1 MGNNYME
8 SCYDFASTNMAMY
21 PIRNK
26 SDAPHATDQY
36 FRWCKAN
43 GVDIDSGGVLYR
55 DNEIVLNSAAM
66 DAVAREHNQDN
77 KNSNEYDPTGNAG
90 VESTFRILPH
100 EMRKN
105 AIRSGV
111 PDEFWLL
118 LPRLVASASVGCF
131 CLGWLH
137 TPEEHSKYREIIG
150 AILYVATVCRP
161 DIAVAV
167 GLLSRVLEV
176 PTADTMT
183 AAMRVLR
190 YLVSTKELGLRWTVG
205 ADTVLSGMSD
215 SNWAVVKSTSGYV
228 FFLAQAAIAYVSKK
242 QASIAM
248 SSTEAEIMAASLAA
262 LEAVFLRGLLSELDC
277 LQESPT
283 VLGVDNQG
291 AIALA
296 KNYVSNSRTK
306 HIERRHLKI
315 RELVEELA
323 VRPEF
328 VPTDGNVADIL
339 SKPLGRDKFEKFRR
353 VLLNHEV

>member
-1 MGNNYME
+1 MYVDDLVHVYTDE
-8 SCYDFASTNMAMY
+8 AAYVETIEQFKKDFIGY
-21 PIRNK
+21 
-26 SDAPHATDQY
+26 SDLGDLTELFNAEISVTDQFVTLTQTRY
-36 FRWCKAN
+36 IESLAKLFLPESITYKTHTPAL
-43 GVDIDSGGVLYR
+43 IDLE
-55 DNEIVLNSAAM
+55 EIVKKAATEGAEHLSA
-66 DAVAREHNQDN
+66 
-77 KNSNEYDPTGNAG
+77 
-90 VESTFRILPH
+90 
-100 EMRKN
+100 
-105 AIRSGV
+105 
-111 PDEFWLL
+111 
-118 LPRLVASASVGCF
+118 
-131 CLGWLH
+131 
-137 TPEEHSKYREIIG
+137 EEHSKYREIVG

-176 PTADTMT
+176 PTADTMA

-262 LEAVFLRGLLSELDC
+262 LEAVFLWGLLSELDC